1 MDILITATDYRKLTQ
16 ESKELLCASCEMAQL
31 RCAKLI
37 NVRGKVRMNS
47 NDLKCLKWT
56 NETINQGEKMTKGWM
71 NERINESVDKMKL
84 LMNEKMNALMV
95 IGTQT
100 SDVYEESLTFPSIS
114 PVGLH
119 V

>member
-37 NVRGKVRMNS
+37 NVRGKVSMNS
-47 NDLKCLKWT
+47 NDLKFLKST
-56 NETINQGEKMTKGWM
+56 NKWISGQDET
-71 NERINESVDKMKL
+71 
-84 LMNEKMNALMV
+84 LMNKKMNALMV

-100 SDVYEESLTFPSIS
+100 SIVYEESLTFPSIS

-119 V
+119 VQ

>member
-1 MDILITATDYRKLTQ
+1 
-16 ESKELLCASCEMAQL
+16 
-31 RCAKLI
+31 
-37 NVRGKVRMNS
+37 
-47 NDLKCLKWT
+47 
-56 NETINQGEKMTKGWM
+56 M

-84 LMNEKMNALMV
+84 LMNEKINALMV